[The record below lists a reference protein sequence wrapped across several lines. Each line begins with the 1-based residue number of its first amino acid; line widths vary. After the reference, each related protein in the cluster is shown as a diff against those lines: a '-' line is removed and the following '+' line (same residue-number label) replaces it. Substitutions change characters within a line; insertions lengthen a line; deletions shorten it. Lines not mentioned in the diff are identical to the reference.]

1 MPFSGYPYSVDW
13 RFLKGLERHRS
24 PVSYYLAPKFV
35 AEARDIALG
44 EVRAEALFD
53 EIEVAIALGY
63 VHKLLA
69 EGRPHS
75 GMPSGRFCWKSGGET
90 LEVELKRIEGLPDSG
105 AFFKGGMLGGSKA
118 TAAPTL
124 QKVREISPRYQQTWL
139 VLRLRASSS
148 GQVGGARAAV
158 GRGAAP
164 RQALGFGPVGRVLV
178 PQRLVSMARR
188 IPQKWRRKIPQFGG
202 RGSAVGLNGA
212 SIVARPSATF

>member
-124 QKVREISPRYQQTWL
+124 QKVREIHQDISKPGWSYACARA
-139 VLRLRASSS
+139 LRARS
-148 GQVGGARAAV
+148 V
-158 GRGAAP
+158 
-164 RQALGFGPVGRVLV
+164 GPVRPL
-178 PQRLVSMARR
+178 A
-188 IPQKWRRKIPQFGG
+188 
-202 RGSAVGLNGA
+202 GA
-212 SIVARPSATF
+212 LRPVKPSASAP